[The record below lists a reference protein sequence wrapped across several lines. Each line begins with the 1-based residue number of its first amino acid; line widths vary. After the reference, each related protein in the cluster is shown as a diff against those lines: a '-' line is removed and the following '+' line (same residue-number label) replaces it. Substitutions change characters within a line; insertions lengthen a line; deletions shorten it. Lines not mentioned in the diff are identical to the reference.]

1 MTLLSFVVGLV
12 LGLLLG
18 AVVYAWWE
26 RRRMGGVGPELMPAD
41 VPHVVDLLRRAH
53 QAAAACLVIPEGEP
67 VLSLGEPVP
76 PDTLVDRAIATA
88 RLSLADGREHVLREG
103 NVIVAVGDGQIGS
116 AVVLAFDSVAPEDV
130 RQVADDLR
138 KFLAELRVE
147 RLREYRTHQDPAG
160 APDWM
165 VMGAES
171 VEAIS
176 FGLCESVRALTGRHA
191 AVVVRDPAVTEASV
205 VAVSRQAD
213 RRLLGLQV
221 SPDSAVGRACS
232 GDIPVA
238 GASPDDLFGRSHA
251 DRRRRTDPGT
261 AFPLHDGAEGCGAL
275 VVFGPPHTL
284 EPSVQ
289 ERIAF
294 MTVDAGPRLNN
305 AVKVRAAETQA
316 MTDRLTQLPNRAAL
330 EGALKNWGDDP
341 GTLLCVDIDRFKEV
355 NDTHGHAAGDAALK
369 HVARLFRQALRDDD
383 LATRIGG
390 EEFAIWL
397 PHTPLQPAL
406 DVAER
411 IRKSVEAS
419 VLRWGGAELTITC
432 SVGVST
438 YPQIVSDLKN
448 LLPSADSALYQAK
461 NRGRNRVE
469 AAAGTGSRAPSP

>member
-1 MTLLSFVVGLV
+1 MMLWPFLLGVA

-18 AVVYAWWE
+18 AIAHAWWR

-53 QAAAACLVIPEGEP
+53 RAAAACLVVPDGDP
-67 VLSLGEPVP
+67 VLSVGEPAP
-76 PDTLVDRAIATA
+76 PDTLVDRAVATA

-116 AVVLAFDSVAPEDV
+116 AVVLAFDAVGPEDV
-130 RQVADDLR
+130 RQVAEDLR
-138 KFLAELRVE
+138 KFLAEIRVE
-147 RLREYRTHQDPAG
+147 RLREFQAYRDPAG

-171 VEAIS
+171 VEALS
-176 FGLCESVRALTGRHA
+176 FSLCESVRGLTGRQA
-191 AVVVRDPAVTEASV
+191 AVVLRDPAVAEATV

-213 RRLLGLQV
+213 RRLMGLSV

-238 GASPDDLFGRSHA
+238 GVSPDDLFGRSRA
-251 DRRRRTDPGT
+251 DRRRRTDPGM

-284 EPSVQ
+284 EPSVR
-289 ERIAF
+289 ERIAY
-294 MTVDAGPRLNN
+294 MAVDAGPRLNN

-316 MTDRLTQLPNRAAL
+316 MKDRLTQLPNRAAL
-330 EGALKNWGDDP
+330 EDALSNWGTDP
-341 GTLLCVDIDRFKEV
+341 GTLLCVDIDHFKRV

-369 HVARLFRQALRDDD
+369 HVARLFRQALRDED
-383 LATRIGG
+383 LAARIGG

-406 DVAER
+406 EVAER
-411 IRKSVEAS
+411 IRKSIEAS
-419 VLRWGGAELTITC
+419 VVPWSGAELKVTC
-432 SVGVST
+432 SFGVSA
-438 YPQIVSDLKN
+438 YPQVVSDLNN

-461 NRGRNRVE
+461 TRGRNRVE
-469 AAAGTGSRAPSP
+469 AAAGTGSRAPAG